1 MSRSKKFNTK
11 YSPEFKISVIIDMRE
26 HGLSYSDTVRKYW
39 GVKTPAECS
48 NHRSQLRLWERIY
61 LTEGAEGFMVE
72 RRGRSPKGRPRN
84 KSLPPEAENDLLDE
98 VQRLRERNEYLEM
111 ENEYLKKLD
120 ALVRAEEE
128 RNGKK
133 PK

>member
-1 MSRSKKFNTK
+1 MAKKGQTFKK
-11 YSPEFKISVIIDMRE
+11 YSTEFKLCVILDMRE
-26 HGLSYSDTVRKYW
+26 HGLSYRETVRKYEL
-39 GVKTPAECS
+39 GDNQFGGAR
-48 NHRSQLRLWERIY
+48 HMLQRWERIH

-72 RRGRSPKGRPRN
+72 RRGRGSKGRPR
-84 KSLPPEAENDLLDE
+84 KKPLPPEAESDLLDE
-98 VQRLRERNEYLEM
+98 VQQLRERNEYLEA
-111 ENEYLKKLD
+111 ELEYLKKLD